1 MNSANITIILLLV
14 MLLHGGCSSPGIY
27 SALSASSRIIAKDSE
42 FVVLRVGKENARTL
56 ARNYLDD
63 EELYWIIED
72 ANPSGAIKPGN
83 EIIIP
88 LKTDNPTGIDYNGY
102 QTIPILCYHRFGN
115 RGDRLEVSPKQFRQ
129 QLEFLKKNDFRVIP
143 LSSLLGF
150 LKGEQALPKRSVVIT
165 IDDGHRSIYKE
176 AFPLLQEFGYPATVF
191 AYSDYMNNGGLR
203 TNEITAMVKS
213 GLISIQPHSKTHG
226 NLAVRQG
233 GEDRKQYQRRV
244 RREVVVPTKKLT
256 QYLGQKPRFYA
267 YPFGDSNEHVID
279 ELQANGLLLG
289 LTVQPRANAAF
300 AYPYLLH
307 RTMIFGDRDM
317 KTFKAGLVT
326 YKSREK

>member
-1 MNSANITIILLLV
+1 MNPVKISVILLLV
-14 MLLHGGCSSPGIY
+14 MLLNAGCSSPGIY

-42 FVVLRVGKENARTL
+42 FVVLRVGKEDARTL
-56 ARNYLDD
+56 ASNFLGD
-63 EELYWIIED
+63 EALYWRIED

-115 RGDRLEVSPKQFRQ
+115 RGDRLEVSPQQFRQ
-129 QLEFLKKNDFRVIP
+129 QLEYLKKNDFRVIP
-143 LSSLLGF
+143 LASLLGF

-176 AFPLLQEFGYPATVF
+176 AFPLLKEFGYPATVF
-191 AYSDYMNNGGLR
+191 VYSDYMNNGGLR
-203 TNEITAMVKS
+203 TKEIATMVES

-226 NLAVRQG
+226 NLAVQQG
-233 GEDRKQYQRRV
+233 GENHKQYQHRV
-244 RREVVVPTKKLT
+244 RQEVVVPTEKLA
-256 QYLGQKPRFYA
+256 QYIGKKPRFYA
-267 YPFGDSNEHVID
+267 YPFGDSNEYVID

-289 LTVQPRANAAF
+289 LTVQPRTNAAF

-307 RTMIFGDRDM
+307 RTMIFGDRDI
-317 KTFKAGLVT
+317 KAFKASLVT
-326 YKSREK
+326 YKSRKK